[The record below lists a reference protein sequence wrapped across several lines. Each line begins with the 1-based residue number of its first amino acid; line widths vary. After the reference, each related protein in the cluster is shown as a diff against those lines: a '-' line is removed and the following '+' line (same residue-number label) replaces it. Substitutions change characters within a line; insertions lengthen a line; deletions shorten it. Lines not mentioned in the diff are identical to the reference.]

1 MAMSFL
7 SEDAPVSQAFDLT
20 GRVAAITG
28 AASGIGR
35 STAYV
40 LSGAGATVVLGDI
53 EETGLKAVADDI
65 TSRGGT
71 AVAMHTDVT
80 QREDVDALVA
90 RAVKDYGKLD
100 IMANIAGVP
109 SRGMV
114 VDVTDQELDRIL
126 NINLKGVF
134 YGCQAAMRVM
144 MGQGGGNIVNVASG
158 AIDSGAPTL
167 AVYSMAKAA
176 VAILTKTVAAEGA
189 PHKIRANSLA
199 PGIVLTG
206 FSRPHFTTEDG
217 EVDEAKLEGYKD
229 WAGKT
234 APLGRIGLPADIAWA
249 ILYLASDA
257 SCFMTGQILRPNGG
271 IAMPW

>member
-1 MAMSFL
+1 MSFL

-40 LSGAGATVVLGDI
+40 LSGAGATVVL
-53 EETGLKAVADDI
+53 
-65 TSRGGT
+65 
-71 AVAMHTDVT
+71 
-80 QREDVDALVA
+80 
-90 RAVKDYGKLD
+90 
-100 IMANIAGVP
+100 
-109 SRGMV
+109 
-114 VDVTDQELDRIL
+114 
-126 NINLKGVF
+126 
-134 YGCQAAMRVM
+134 
-144 MGQGGGNIVNVASG
+144 G

-206 FSRPHFTTEDG
+206 FSRPHFTSEDG
-217 EVDEAKLEGYKD
+217 EIDDAKLEGYKE
-229 WAGKT
+229 WASKT
-234 APLGRIGLPADIAWA
+234 APLGRIG
-249 ILYLASDA
+249 
-257 SCFMTGQILRPNGG
+257 
-271 IAMPW
+271 